1 MGADFPLTQSHAT
14 IFSLRQTLNC
24 GTYKFHLCATPK
36 LLYQFHTVRDWSTLN
51 PRYQSVRI
59 VDSLRSYQDRAV
71 LLQSTPKHLLRTS
84 YIRLQCWARADGY
97 KPKGTLTR
105 DRHTQDAT
113 KGSPLPYLPATTN
126 GRPIAIQ
133 RA

>member
-51 PRYQSVRI
+51 PRYQSVRV

-71 LLQSTPKHLLRTS
+71 LLQSYSGREKVGVVGIQPTVRSANCCLELSRLGRT
-84 YIRLQCWARADGY
+84 
-97 KPKGTLTR
+97 TLTCPFR
-105 DRHTQDAT
+105 TASPIISAT
-113 KGSPLPYLPATTN
+113 LSPTHSQETT
-126 GRPIAIQ
+126 
-133 RA
+133 